1 MLSFLSDGQ
10 RPRGSVH
17 RIALNGLERR
27 MRAHVGQRAGSR
39 PGSGSNLETSGMNSL
54 LRSAARF
61 GAGLVA
67 LAVFTCAPP
76 AGLQD
81 ALRALSG
88 RLTDSTGALIPGTA
102 RTVEGKLCYANGVP
116 CLNSSHFVRFSVS
129 GSNTPFVG
137 PETARGSRA
146 IQFSNGRAEISI
158 VFKGEYRIKAKRK
171 GLPVAS
177 LKL

>member
-1 MLSFLSDGQ
+1 
-10 RPRGSVH
+10 
-17 RIALNGLERR
+17 
-27 MRAHVGQRAGSR
+27 
-39 PGSGSNLETSGMNSL
+39 MNSL

-129 GSNTPFVG
+129 GANTLFDG
-137 PETARGSRA
+137 SGTARGSRG
-146 IQFSNGRAEISI
+146 IQLSNGRAEISI
-158 VFKGEYRIKAKRK
+158 VRKGEYRI
-171 GLPVAS
+171 
-177 LKL
+177 